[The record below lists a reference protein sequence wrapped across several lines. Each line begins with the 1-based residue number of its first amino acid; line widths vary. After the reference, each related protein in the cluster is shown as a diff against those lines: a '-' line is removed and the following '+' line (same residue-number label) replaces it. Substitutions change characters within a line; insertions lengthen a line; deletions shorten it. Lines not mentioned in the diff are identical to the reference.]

1 MTKRI
6 PPIVLVFFLQA
17 LSQGGLFSR
26 LPDIQQALGLDE
38 ATLGL
43 ALLGQP
49 AGAIL
54 TFLVASPIVERT
66 GTRSIILWTVPLLAL
81 TTVLLAA
88 APGAALVFA
97 AFAVFGAVFGLSNI
111 ALNVEADRVEAA
123 GDRRL
128 MNTCHGVW
136 SAGLL
141 LASLLGTLMRALGV
155 SPLWHFGLIVP
166 IVTAGILLV
175 ALPMQPAPPRP
186 HAAAPARI
194 RIAVPTTMTLL
205 LLGYAIASGLLDGG
219 LRNWSVIFMRDSF
232 AAPAWVDTLTLP
244 AFMAA
249 QMVGRLCS
257 DWALGRWGA
266 VRLARGLVVTAFA
279 GLLLVV
285 FSPNLVVAL
294 AGFTLIGLGVSAS
307 FPLTT
312 SAAARLG
319 DRPASE
325 NVAAVTM
332 SQQVLLL
339 GAPALLGWIAS
350 SYGIRMTFAVLLPPL
365 LLAFWLARYL
375 VPGITL
381 RSAPRAAPSVRPGS

>member
-1 MTKRI
+1 VTRT
-6 PPIVLVFFLQA
+6 PPIVLVFFLHA

-49 AGAIL
+49 AGAIV
-54 TFLVASPIVERT
+54 TFLVASLIVEQV
-66 GTRSIILWTVPLLAL
+66 GTRLIILCSVPLLAL
-81 TTVLLAA
+81 TMVLLTA
-88 APGAALVFA
+88 APGAGFLFAGFAL
-97 AFAVFGAVFGLSNI
+97 FGAVFGLSNI
-111 ALNVEADRVEAA
+111 AINVEADRVEHAR
-123 GDRRL
+123 DRRL
-128 MNTCHGVW
+128 MNTCHGIW

-141 LASLLGTLMRALGV
+141 LASLVGTLMRGLGV
-155 SPLWHFGLIVP
+155 SPLLHFGLVLP
-166 IVTAGILLV
+166 LVTVGILLV
-175 ALPMQPAPPRP
+175 ALPMQPAPPRA
-186 HAAAPARI
+186 HSAAPARI
-194 RIAVPTTMTLL
+194 RIALPTAMTLL
-205 LLGYAIASGLLDGG
+205 LLGYTIASGLLEGG

-232 AAPAWVDTLTLP
+232 SAPAWVDTLTLP
-244 AFMAA
+244 AFMTA
-249 QMVGRLCS
+249 QTVGRLCA
-257 DWALGRWGA
+257 DWALGRWGP
-266 VRLARGLVVTAFA
+266 VRLARGLVVTAVV

-285 FSPNLVVAL
+285 FSPNLAVAI
-294 AGFTLIGLGVSAS
+294 AGFALIGLGVSAA

-339 GAPALLGWIAS
+339 GAPAVLGWIATTQ
-350 SYGIRMTFAVLLPPL
+350 GIRVTFAVLLPPL

-375 VPGITL
+375 APGITL
-381 RSAPRAAPSVRPGS
+381 RSAPRAAPSAPPGS